1 MKAALNER
9 NLVRQT
15 LDAEI
20 PGYVPWF
27 RNFRDERNALKEG
40 IPAHTRGGE
49 GPGIPVD
56 YGLGFTDSGD
66 HLQCDQVARPDR
78 SVGDVSCGRESR
90 SRTPEAPRGDVAAHP
105 RKIARHGAFP
115 NTDESDQPSENLR
128 STIKSVSSDLRCRLS
143 LTPCLAALLSRHRL

>member
-90 SRTPEAPRGDVAAHP
+90 SRTPEAPRGDVAEI
-105 RKIARHGAFP
+105 RRRI
-115 NTDESDQPSENLR
+115 LVR
-128 STIKSVSSDLRCRLS
+128 SRVTVHSRTLMS
-143 LTPCLAALLSRHRL
+143 LTSRRRTCARQSNRYPPI